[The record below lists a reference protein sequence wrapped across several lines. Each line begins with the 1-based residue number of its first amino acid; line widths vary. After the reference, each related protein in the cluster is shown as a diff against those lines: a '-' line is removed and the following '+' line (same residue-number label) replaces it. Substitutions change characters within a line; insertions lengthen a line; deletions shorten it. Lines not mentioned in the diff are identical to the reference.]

1 MPAIMKLGKF
11 NATGPLGS
19 ANEPFAPSGEGGLK
33 EDLKVRLEASRL
45 TDRKHLLGAVDK
57 WKKTVDQIGE
67 NGGLDHFHG
76 QAFETLLS
84 GVADAFEISQ
94 EDPRLID
101 HYDTSNLI
109 DISKISKRWNN
120 HERYRDHVNSLGKL
134 LLLARRLAE
143 RGSGFISVTTGFVW
157 DMHADANN
165 ATMTEG
171 MDYVGKPFDHAVS
184 VLIEDLEARGLQD
197 KVLLVCCGEM
207 GRTPRINKKGGRDHW
222 AGSAPLLLYGGGLKM
237 GQVIGTSDKKGEQPQ
252 DMPVRVPDL
261 YATIM
266 DRLLDLGAVRSMAGI
281 PPEVSQ
287 VLHSGK
293 PIPGLS

>member
-1 MPAIMKLGKF
+1 M
-11 NATGPLGS
+11 
-19 ANEPFAPSGEGGLK
+19 
-33 EDLKVRLEASRL
+33 
-45 TDRKHLLGAVDK
+45 
-57 WKKTVDQIGE
+57 
-67 NGGLDHFHG
+67 
-76 QAFETLLS
+76 
-84 GVADAFEISQ
+84 
-94 EDPRLID
+94 
-101 HYDTSNLI
+101 
-109 DISKISKRWNN
+109 
-120 HERYRDHVNSLGKL
+120 
-134 LLLARRLAE
+134 
-143 RGSGFISVTTGFVW
+143 TTGFVW